1 MSAKL
6 ESSTKLKA
14 GDVVRYE
21 GDATGR
27 DMTKPMLGSIG
38 VVVESH
44 PYGYVQPKGMVGV
57 NWIVRMGNYP
67 TTYFWY
73 EKNLRKIVEAEP

>member
-21 GDATGR
+21 GNSQSETVTAE
-27 DMTKPMLGSIG
+27 MLGSIG
-38 VVVESH
+38 VVVDSH
-44 PYGYVQPKGMVGV
+44 PDGLLLPLGMVGV
-57 NWIVRMGNYP
+57 VWIVRMGNYP